1 MLIILINADDNLN
14 HEQNAF
20 NWKFNWTFNLVKNQE
35 LFGKMLVF
43 LYQKLI

>member
-20 NWKFNWTFNLVKNQE
+20 NWTFNLVKNQE
-35 LFGKMLVF
+35 LFGEMLVF